1 MLKTMKY
8 EIIRNK
14 LTLIILASILGAAEL
29 VFLFGIIGDNT
40 RFVGYGILLLVL
52 GTSVVYFAIWLLGL
66 MSYSHDL
73 RDKTG
78 YMVFLTPISTYKII
92 FSKILVGLFE
102 LIISAILFII
112 LAGID
117 LKILLSKYSSEA
129 SIVEAAARILNTST
143 DDIMAAFF
151 SFVVSLVFSVLMFY
165 SFAYLAASISA
176 LLSRKN
182 GVQRVYSVVIIIIM
196 LIIHSGINKALPK
209 LDANTGSIFINNM
222 IENIPSYILS
232 LFFAAICTFACGYLL
247 DKKISL

>member
-92 FSKILVGLFE
+92 FS
-102 LIISAILFII
+102 
-112 LAGID
+112 
-117 LKILLSKYSSEA
+117 
-129 SIVEAAARILNTST
+129 
-143 DDIMAAFF
+143 
-151 SFVVSLVFSVLMFY
+151 
-165 SFAYLAASISA
+165 
-176 LLSRKN
+176 
-182 GVQRVYSVVIIIIM
+182 
-196 LIIHSGINKALPK
+196 
-209 LDANTGSIFINNM
+209 
-222 IENIPSYILS
+222 
-232 LFFAAICTFACGYLL
+232 
-247 DKKISL
+247 

>member
-92 FSKILVGLFE
+92 FSKMLVGLFE

-117 LKILLSKYSSEA
+117 LKILLSKYSS
-129 SIVEAAARILNTST
+129 
-143 DDIMAAFF
+143 
-151 SFVVSLVFSVLMFY
+151 
-165 SFAYLAASISA
+165 
-176 LLSRKN
+176 LLER
-182 GVQRVYSVVIIIIM
+182 
-196 LIIHSGINKALPK
+196 
-209 LDANTGSIFINNM
+209 
-222 IENIPSYILS
+222 
-232 LFFAAICTFACGYLL
+232 
-247 DKKISL
+247 ISLLQDQFEKLLLPFLWLHKYRYIQEK